1 MEAKILDFIK
11 IHNLIPF
18 GSKIVVGLSGGP
30 DSVCLL
36 HILWKYREELGID
49 IVAAHLDHQARAT
62 SINDLTFCKNLCN
75 KLNIKFVDRKISD
88 LDDRVKEFK
97 SNGSKEEYWR
107 NARRTFFQKV
117 AVEENANLISLGHHL
132 QDQQETFLI
141 RLIRGTTLSGLIG
154 IKPKDGNYIRPLLE
168 TSKKEILEYL
178 EINNLNFVIDESN
191 EQETFLRNR
200 IRKIIPQLSN
210 CDKRFDNNFLR
221 TLNHLNNAEQ
231 FIAKQTKAALEKITD
246 DQDQLDTI
254 LLTQLDVFLQP
265 KVILHWLINSNVQF
279 ELTEKFLAE
288 IIRFLQQPEGKTHKF
303 GTNFSIQ
310 KKKRKAVIIK

>member
-1 MEAKILDFIK
+1 MEANILNFIK
-11 IHNLIPF
+11 THNLIPF

-36 HILWKYREELGID
+36 HILWKYKEELGID
-49 IVAAHLDHQARAT
+49 IVAAHLDHQARET
-62 SINDLTFCKNLCN
+62 SIRDLTFCKDLCN
-75 KLNIKFVDRKISD
+75 TFNIKFLNRKISSLD
-88 LDDRVKEFK
+88 LNK

-117 AVEENANLISLGHHL
+117 AFEENANLIALGHHL

-154 IKPKDGNYIRPLLE
+154 IKPQNANYIRPLLE
-168 TSKKEILEYL
+168 TSKVDILKYL
-178 EINNLNFVIDESN
+178 EINNLEFVIDESN
-191 EQETFLRNR
+191 EQETFLRNK

-210 CDKRFDNNFLR
+210 CDKRFDNNFIR
-221 TLNHLNNAEQ
+221 TLNHLNNTEQ
-231 FIAKQTKAALEKITD
+231 FIAKQTEASLEKIIDTEG
-246 DQDQLDTI
+246 QLNTILFAQLDA
-254 LLTQLDVFLQP
+254 FLQP

-288 IIRFLQQPEGKTHKF
+288 IIRFLQQTEGKTHKF

-310 KKKRKAVIIK
+310 KKKMKAIIIK